1 MASTLSRPVVRK
13 TILQIAIGVAIVLAL
28 EAALAPAVS
37 PSGTLDFD
45 ALGLMLTVTAAFI
58 LGGSFLA
65 LLGPTTHASSVSIGP
80 MTRMG
85 RSGQGLPGGGL
96 TSGSQGVLLSS
107 GTRSLW
113 DFSRSPGLHAAPSN
127 AFALIGIG
135 SLLFVIG
142 LLFVLI

>member
-1 MASTLSRPVVRK
+1 MRK
-13 TILQIAIGVAIVLAL
+13 TIVQIAIGVAVVVVL
-28 EAALAPAVS
+28 EAALAAAVS
-37 PSGTLDFD
+37 PPGRLDFD
-45 ALGLMLTVTAAFI
+45 ALGLMLIVTAAFI

-65 LLGPTTHASSVSIGP
+65 LLGPTTHASSLSIGP

-113 DFSRSPGLHAAPSN
+113 DFSRSPGLRAAPSK
-127 AFALIGIG
+127 ALVSIGIG
-135 SLLFVIG
+135 GLLFVIG
-142 LLFVLI
+142 LLLVLI